1 MDNDYLLL
9 DLPYHCN
16 LGDTLIWQGEKDYL
30 STLPYR
36 CLYRTSCGGN
46 VAKAFKKISKET
58 IILLHGGGNFGDLW
72 PLHNAFRK
80 KAHEMFPHQK
90 TIILPQS
97 VYYKSQGKLEEDADF
112 YMRYPNVTICAR
124 DRVSFEILTQYF
136 PNNPKLLV
144 PDMAFCMEM
153 NSYRHIANPEGIV
166 FIKRLDKEINETISY
181 QEFPDDVYVSD
192 WLFLS
197 DSKEYAR
204 LGTVK
209 RWATRYDKLLG
220 TDWKH
225 SWVDYYWDRFLRPL
239 FVNAAIN
246 FLDKYKHIYTTRMHA
261 AILGVILGKDDITLY
276 DNSYGKSSAFFDT
289 WLNDVDGLR
298 LVRSD
303 GAKTYYYSPI

>member
-58 IILLHGGGNFGDLW
+58 IILLHGRGNFGDLW

-153 NSYRHIANPEGIV
+153 NSYRHIANLQCLIEA
-166 FIKRLDKEINETISY
+166 
-181 QEFPDDVYVSD
+181 
-192 WLFLS
+192 LFTS
-197 DSKEYAR
+197 M
-204 LGTVK
+204 T
-209 RWATRYDKLLG
+209 
-220 TDWKH
+220 
-225 SWVDYYWDRFLRPL
+225 
-239 FVNAAIN
+239 
-246 FLDKYKHIYTTRMHA
+246 HIYQYPQ
-261 AILGVILGKDDITLY
+261 AIHLLDDLLAKLAHTVMSVLSLRGRIADIVITIM
-276 DNSYGKSSAFFDT
+276 A
-289 WLNDVDGLR
+289 
-298 LVRSD
+298 
-303 GAKTYYYSPI
+303 